1 MVEASEDGTGGDLN
15 MAIDEA
21 YDWLCEEAAPDVRPR
36 LHQAFSPDPGV
47 RADALEAM
55 VARDWLRRQ
64 DNGQLALTSKGLTEL
79 GRRRPDLRG
88 V

>member
-1 MVEASEDGTGGDLN
+1 MQPNEDGTSDDLS

-36 LHQAFSPDPGV
+36 LHQPFSPDPNV
-47 RADALEAM
+47 RIDALEAM
-55 VARDWLRRQ
+55 VTRDWLRRQ
-64 DNGQLALTSKGLTEL
+64 DDGQFALTSKGLTEL

-88 V
+88 T